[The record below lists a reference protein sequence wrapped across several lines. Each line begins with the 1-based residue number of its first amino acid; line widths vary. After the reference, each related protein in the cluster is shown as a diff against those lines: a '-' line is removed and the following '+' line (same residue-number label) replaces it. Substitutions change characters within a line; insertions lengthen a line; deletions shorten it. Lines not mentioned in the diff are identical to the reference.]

1 MRTLV
6 DSINGIEASR
16 RVGWAKYYSATDEV
30 EQLRAA
36 LVELAE
42 MVIFDP
48 RVRNEDP
55 ILALARR
62 ALSA

>member
-1 MRTLV
+1 MRDVV

-16 RVGWAKYYSATDEV
+16 RVGWAKYYSASEEV
-30 EQLRAA
+30 ESLREA

-48 RVRNEDP
+48 RVRNSDP
-55 ILALARR
+55 VLSAAQR
-62 ALSA
+62 ALTL